1 MDKNSYA
8 IRMASWA
15 KVITD
20 ANNSGMTKTQWCRE
34 HGVRLR
40 QFHYWQKR
48 IRDFLLEN
56 PDTKIDEI
64 TGHGCQLPM
73 HVSERS
79 FCEITIPQES
89 SAIPSRQPH
98 GTDTSHSALMLQVND
113 LQLYIGEGFSEAAL
127 SSVIRVIRNA

>member
-15 KVITD
+15 KIVAE

-34 HGVRLR
+34 HDVRLR

-56 PDTKIDEI
+56 PDTTIEEI
-64 TGHGCQLPM
+64 TGHGSQLPM
-73 HVSERS
+73 QVPGQSFYEISIPTRLSSEPAAS
-79 FCEITIPQES
+79 L
-89 SAIPSRQPH
+89 
-98 GTDTSHSALMLQVND
+98 SALMLQVND

-127 SSVIRVIRNA
+127 SSVIKVIRNA